1 MVLQEKQKNL
11 PKKIFNNGHCK
22 ILTKAFLKLTGGD
35 NWQPNLVL
43 DDGGDATHHLITKYP
58 AIAKHIKGIVEESTT
73 GVHRLY
79 QVCEKVTQLYLKRV
93 TKPFNN
99 SSYPKGTNLQLQQ

>member
-1 MVLQEKQKNL
+1 MVLQEKQNKKNL
-11 PKKIFNNGHCK
+11 QQWPLQSFDEK
-22 ILTKAFLKLTGGD
+22 TFLVLTGGD

-79 QVCEKVTQLYLKRV
+79 QVCEKVTQLSLKKSH
-93 TKPFNN
+93 TT
-99 SSYPKGTNLQLQQ
+99 SL

>member
-1 MVLQEKQKNL
+1 MQSFDEKL
-11 PKKIFNNGHCK
+11 FWV
-22 ILTKAFLKLTGGD
+22 LTGGD

-79 QVCEKVTQLYLKRV
+79 QVCEQASQFSLKRV
-93 TKPFNN
+93 TKPFLI
-99 SSYPKGTNLQLQQ
+99 SSYPKGTNLQLLQ

>member
-1 MVLQEKQKNL
+1 MK
-11 PKKIFNNGHCK
+11 PKIIF
-22 ILTKAFLKLTGGD
+22 TLKSENFSNFHTVFFCVTDTGGD

-58 AIAKHIKGIVEESTT
+58 AIAKHIRGIVEESST

-79 QVCEKVTQLYLKRV
+79 QV
-93 TKPFNN
+93 
-99 SSYPKGTNLQLQQ
+99 